1 MLDQR
6 HDLQEFGKE
15 MASLLSPAQ
24 PIQSIEFLQGRS
36 KELERIDRALFAPG
50 RHIFVY
56 GDRGIGKSSLAAAAA
71 TQIQSVDSS
80 YIDVSCSTDS
90 TFRSVVA
97 NIGSQAVQL
106 SRLHKKKIT
115 SSGGLELKF
124 LRASISKE
132 VTDTDLFEVIRTVGD
147 AVEVLREVSAI
158 HSERPVVVVD
168 EFDRMVDAKER
179 ALFADLVKQ
188 LGDKKINVT
197 FFFTG
202 VATTLDALLG
212 AHPSAIRQFETI
224 ELEKLNWT
232 ARWNIT
238 VNALNR
244 FGVEIEDNIRIR
256 IAAVS
261 DGYPYYVHLI
271 TEKLLWRLF
280 DDPEIITNVDWK
292 HYNGAISD
300 AIESINAE
308 LKRPY
313 EHAVNQRTEDFE
325 EVLWAAA
332 DSEYL
337 DRDLQQIYSSYQY
350 VVRQRSGR
358 VAMEYKQ
365 FTNVLAKLKQKS
377 CGEIIV
383 ASRFGRRGWVTYRE
397 SMLRGYARMRAEAK
411 SIKLVGEQ
419 EAPRQVMHVAAGSG
433 RTFGPSIP
441 KGVMTS
447 RTRRHEDDDDARIDG
462 TYTR

>member
-1 MLDQR
+1 MLNQFNDE
-6 HDLQEFGKE
+6 QEFGKE
-15 MASLLSPAQ
+15 MASLLSPSQ
-24 PIQSIEFLQGRS
+24 PIQSIEFLQGRA
-36 KELERIDRALFAPG
+36 KEIERIDRALYAPG
-50 RHIFVY
+50 RHIFIY

-71 TQIQSVDSS
+71 AQIQSSDSS

-90 TFRSVVA
+90 TFRSVIA
-97 NIGSQAVQL
+97 NIGTQAIHL
-106 SRLHKKKIT
+106 SRLRKTKIT
-115 SSGGLELKF
+115 TTSGIELKF
-124 LRASISKE
+124 LRASLSHE
-132 VTDTDLFEVIRTVGD
+132 VTDIDLLDVIRTVGD
-147 AVEVLREVSAI
+147 AVEVLREVSSI
-158 HSERPVVVVD
+158 HSNKPVIVVD

-202 VATTLDALLG
+202 VAPTLDALLG

-280 DDPEIITNVDWK
+280 DDPEDITNVDWK
-292 HYNGAISD
+292 HYNDAISE
-300 AIESINAE
+300 AIKSINAE

-313 EHAVNQRTEDFE
+313 EHAINQRTEDVE

-337 DRDLQQIYSSYQY
+337 DRDFQQIFSSYQF
-350 VVRQRSGR
+350 VVRQRPGR
-358 VAMEYKQ
+358 TAMSYKQ
-365 FTNVLAKLKQKS
+365 FTNVINRLKQKS
-377 CGEIIV
+377 YGEIIV
-383 ASRFGRRGWVTYRE
+383 PSRFERRGWVTYRE

-411 SIKLVGEQ
+411 EIKLVGEQ
-419 EAPRQVMHVAAGSG
+419 EAPRQVMRVSGGSS

-441 KGVMTS
+441 KGVMTD
-447 RTRRHEDDDDARIDG
+447 RIRRHDDNEESIA
-462 TYTR
+462 

>member
-1 MLDQR
+1 MLNLQ
-6 HDLQEFGKE
+6 HDSNTFGAE
-15 MASLLSPAQ
+15 MALLLSPAR
-24 PIQSIEFLQGRS
+24 PIQSIEFLQGRA
-36 KELERIDRALFAPG
+36 KELERIHRALFAPG
-50 RHIFVY
+50 RHIFIY

-71 TQIQSVDSS
+71 AQVQSADAP

-90 TFRSVVA
+90 TFRSIVA
-97 NIGSQAVQL
+97 NIGTQAAQL
-106 SRLHKKKIT
+106 SRIHKRKT
-115 SSGGLELKF
+115 TVSGGLELRF
-124 LRASISKE
+124 LRASVAQE
-132 VTDTDLFEVIRTVGD
+132 VTESDLHDGIRTVGD
-147 AVEVLREVSAI
+147 AIEVLREVASI
-158 HSERPVVVVD
+158 HSDRPVVVVD
-168 EFDRMVDAKER
+168 EFDRMTDEKER

-188 LGDKKINVT
+188 LGDKKVNVT

-202 VATTLDALLG
+202 VAPTLDQLLG

-238 VNALNR
+238 VNALQK

-280 DDPEIITNVDWK
+280 DAREVVTNVDWE
-292 HYNGAISD
+292 HYHGAISD

-313 EHAVNQRTEDFE
+313 EQAVNQRTEDFE

-337 DRDLQQIYSSYQY
+337 DRDLQQIYSSYKY
-350 VVRQRSGR
+350 VIRQRPGR
-358 VAMEYKQ
+358 SAIEYKQ
-365 FTNVLAKLKQKS
+365 FTSILNKLKSKS

-383 ASRFGRRGWVTYRE
+383 ASRFERRGWVAYRE
-397 SMLRGYARMRAEAK
+397 SMLRGYARMRAEARE
-411 SIKLVGEQ
+411 IKLVGEQ
-419 EAPRQVMHVAAGSG
+419 EAPRQVMHVSSGSG
-433 RTFGPSIP
+433 RSFGPSIP
-441 KGVMTS
+441 KGVMTG
-447 RTRRHEDDDDARIDG
+447 RTRTDEDEKSE
-462 TYTR
+462 

>member
-1 MLDQR
+1 
-6 HDLQEFGKE
+6 
-15 MASLLSPAQ
+15 MAALLSPAQ
-24 PIQSIEFLQGRS
+24 PIQSIEYLQGRT
-36 KELERIDRALFAPG
+36 KEIERIERALFAPG
-50 RHIFVY
+50 RHIFIY

-71 TQIQSVDSS
+71 AQIQSSDST

-90 TFRSVVA
+90 TFRSIVA
-97 NIGSQAVQL
+97 NIGSQAAQL
-106 SRLHKKKIT
+106 SRLYKKKVT
-115 SSGGLELKF
+115 SSGGIELKF
-124 LRASISKE
+124 LRASVSQEIS
-132 VTDTDLFEVIRTVGD
+132 DIDLNDVIRTVGD
-147 AVEVLREVSAI
+147 AVEVLREVSVI
-158 HSERPVVVVD
+158 HSDRPVVVVD
-168 EFDRMVDAKER
+168 EFDRMSDAKER
-179 ALFADLVKQ
+179 SLFADLVKQ

-202 VATTLDALLG
+202 VAPTLDALLG

-238 VNALNR
+238 VNALKR
-244 FGVEIEDNIRIR
+244 FDVEIEDDIRTR

-280 DDPEIITNVDWK
+280 DDPAVVTNVDWM

-337 DRDLQQIYSSYQY
+337 DRDLQQIFSSYQY

-358 VAMEYKQ
+358 IAMEYKQ
-365 FTNVLAKLKQKS
+365 FTNVLTKLKQKS

-383 ASRFGRRGWVTYRE
+383 PSRFERRGWVAYRE

-411 SIKLVGEQ
+411 QIKLVGEQ
-419 EAPRQVMHVAAGSG
+419 EAPRQVMHVSGGSG
-433 RTFGPSIP
+433 KYFGPSIP
-441 KGVMTS
+441 KGVMTG
-447 RTRRHEDDDDARIDG
+447 RIRRDEDDEKN
-462 TYTR
+462 

>member
-1 MLDQR
+1 MLSEQR
-6 HDLQEFGKE
+6 DSHELGTE
-15 MASLLSPAQ
+15 MASLLSPAR
-24 PIQSIEFLQGRS
+24 PIQSVEHLQGRA
-36 KELERIDRALFAPG
+36 KELERINRALFAPG
-50 RHIFVY
+50 RHIFIY

-71 TQIQSVDSS
+71 AQAQSADSP

-97 NIGSQAVQL
+97 NIGTQAAKL
-106 SRLHKKKIT
+106 SRVHKTKT
-115 SSGGLELKF
+115 TNSAGLELRF
-124 LRASISKE
+124 LRAGVSRE
-132 VTDTDLFEVIRTVGD
+132 VSENDLHDVVRTVGD
-147 AVEVLREVSAI
+147 AVELLREVSAI
-158 HSERPVVVVD
+158 HSDRPVVVID
-168 EFDRMVDAKER
+168 EFDRMADSKER

-188 LGDKKINVT
+188 LGDKAVNVT

-202 VATTLDALLG
+202 VAPTLDQLLG

-238 VNALNR
+238 VNALQR
-244 FGVEIEDNIRIR
+244 FGVEIEDSIRIR

-280 DDPEIITNVDWK
+280 DDPEVITNVDWK

-313 EHAVNQRTEDFE
+313 EQAVNQRTEDFE

-337 DRDLQQIYSSYQY
+337 DRDLQQIFSSYQY
-350 VVRQRSGR
+350 VIRQRPGR
-358 VAMEYKQ
+358 SPMEYKQ
-365 FTNVLAKLKQKS
+365 FTSILSKLKSKS

-383 ASRFGRRGWVTYRE
+383 ASRFERRGWVAYRE
-397 SMLRGYARMRAEAK
+397 SMLRGYARMRAEARA
-411 SIKLVGEQ
+411 IKLVGEQ
-419 EAPRQVMHVAAGSG
+419 EAPRQVMHVVGGSG
-433 RTFGPSIP
+433 RSFGPSIP

-447 RTRRHEDDDDARIDG
+447 RTRKAEGDDSA
-462 TYTR
+462 